1 MKNTEQISLGGFAFV
16 IETDAYVQLENYL
29 EDVRECFRNNSSA
42 DEIVSDIEIRIA
54 ELLKEKYVDGAVVS
68 RAMIEDI
75 KIRIGDPK
83 ELAGQDEDDPQEK
96 QEETQSQ
103 KRSLRERR
111 LYRDIDDRMLGGVCS
126 GLSHYFNIDKVIFR
140 LFFLII
146 FCVGLFG
153 LEEGLFSLSIIAYIV
168 LWIAIPGARTVEQ
181 KCEMRSKPID
191 LKDYRTNEKRFS
203 REIKETA
210 ESPAVKTGV
219 RVFSMIVGVVLM
231 AIGLSGSI
239 VTVMLPAVPTI
250 GAERFCLDGVGEKE
264 LFMIQNILLNNL
276 FWWSLFAVVGLA
288 SLGLLYA
295 GTKLCFNLKSPSWRP
310 GLVIFIFWVIS
321 ILVTFALLFHEIAE
335 IIPSFI

>member
-75 KIRIGDPK
+75 KTRIGDPK

-153 LEEGLFSLSIIAYIV
+153 LEEGLFSLSIVAYIV
-168 LWIAIPGARTVEQ
+168 MWIAIPAARSVEQ
-181 KCEMRSKPID
+181 KCEMRSKPIG
-191 LKDYRTNEKRFS
+191 LKDYRSQENGFT

-210 ESPAVKTGV
+210 ESPAVQTGL
-219 RVFSMIVGVVLM
+219 RVISVIAG
-231 AIGLSGSI
+231 AILIIMGLGGFTATVFFPSI
-239 VTVMLPAVPTI
+239 PTI
-250 GAERFCLDGVGEKE
+250 IENSICLEVLSEED
-264 LFMIQNILLNNL
+264 LLAIRSFACDNV
-276 FWWSLFAVVGLA
+276 FWWCLFAVVGLA

-321 ILVTFALLFHEIAE
+321 ILVTFAWLFHKIAE
-335 IIPSFI
+335 FIPSVL